1 MKLSAR
7 RTDRR
12 HAMCLIF
19 ARDFQPDSPLD
30 MDYYLERFAW
40 EVADLGFSEP
50 DYVKRIYDGV
60 FDNLEKIDR
69 IIQKTAT
76 DWDISRIDKVDLAVM
91 RLAIFEILHEKDTPA
106 AVAINEA
113 VDIAKEFSSEES
125 GKFVNGILEKIR
137 KRAAAQADKK
147 KASDES

>member
-1 MKLSAR
+1 MKLPAR
-7 RTDRR
+7 RTDRK
-12 HAMCLIF
+12 HTMCLIF
-19 ARDFQPDSPLD
+19 ARDFQQDAPLE
-30 MDYYLERFAW
+30 MDYYLQEFSW

-50 DYVKRIYDGV
+50 DYIKRIYNGV
-60 FDNLEKIDR
+60 FNNLEKIDR

-113 VDIAKEFSSEES
+113 VDIAKEFSGEEA
-125 GKFVNGILEKIR
+125 GKFVNGILEKVR
-137 KRAAAQADKK
+137 QRATSQATKK
-147 KASDES
+147 KAPHEN